1 LKAHLHNGKTYAAL
15 EYNTSTVTLAT
26 RSGRPDIITWADVDY
41 LVGDD
46 GLERHREVMHGTPVI
61 VVQAPPDPQWHPY
74 PGAPL
79 PQRECP
85 QTDFDAATELVDAID
100 NEEARAAVCAA
111 LAQCYEGEAKR
122 KLWGRLTAQQRQR
135 LLTLPCLFVV

>member
-1 LKAHLHNGKTYAAL
+1 MKAILPDGKAYAA
-15 EYNTSTVTLAT
+15 TSYTTSSVTLAT
-26 RSGRPDIITWADVDY
+26 RSGRPDTITWADVDY

-61 VVQAPPDPQWHPY
+61 IVQAPKDPQWQPY
-74 PGAPL
+74 QGEPL

-85 QTDFDAATELVDAID
+85 QTDFDAATELIDLID

-122 KLWGRLTAQQRQR
+122 ELWGGLTAQRRRR
-135 LLTLPCLFVV
+135 LT